1 MYIPLYKLYTKLLF
15 RTDDIAAFV
24 SFSTFQRYIIR
35 LHTAMATHPTGET
48 VDIVGINCGD
58 NGRSCEEFPVCGDAL
73 KHDSLVRIRS
83 EQMMIEGVEQA
94 VMSVFW
100 VMDGVDRCRVGF
112 LPKHFLR
119 YKQAYDGRLAQIIQ
133 FLAKSDSPG
142 DRAKSHRNHGVAR
155 AVLVDTVPKEQIVGE
170 EDRKKL
176 LKDAETKDKENEGVV
191 SIERSPKRHRKSDA

>member
-100 VMDGVDRCRVGF
+100 VTDGVDRCRVGF
-112 LPKHFLR
+112 LP
-119 YKQAYDGRLAQIIQ
+119 
-133 FLAKSDSPG
+133 
-142 DRAKSHRNHGVAR
+142 
-155 AVLVDTVPKEQIVGE
+155 
-170 EDRKKL
+170 
-176 LKDAETKDKENEGVV
+176 
-191 SIERSPKRHRKSDA
+191 